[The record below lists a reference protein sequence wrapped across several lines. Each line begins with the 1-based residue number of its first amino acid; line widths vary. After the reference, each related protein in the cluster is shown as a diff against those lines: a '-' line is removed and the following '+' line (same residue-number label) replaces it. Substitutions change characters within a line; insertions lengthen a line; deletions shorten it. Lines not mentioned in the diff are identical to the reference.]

1 MILTVVVHV
10 QAVFELFLVAEH
22 AHSKNGAKKFGAIEN
37 RFLWP
42 AKNLE
47 SSVYERL
54 ERLIV
59 EGLERQM

>member
-1 MILTVVVHV
+1 MYKLFWAI
-10 QAVFELFLVAEH
+10 FLVPEH
-22 AHSKNGAKKFGAIEN
+22 AQEHATQKIGAKKFGAIEN

>member
-1 MILTVVVHV
+1 MYK
-10 QAVFELFLVAEH
+10 LFLSWFLVHEH
-22 AHSKNGAKKFGAIEN
+22 AHSKKNGVKKFGAIEN